1 MADEEKPQ
9 TLKSVFASA
18 ERKRLALENSY
29 EASSP
34 TFLDELRNAISE
46 YETCLDLVSRAALF
60 SPNESLEDLSTSSLA
75 YLLITAH
82 LAELH
87 QKLPSRSPVERRAA
101 LERAR
106 ESYETFLGSLDSY
119 DLLSPQQ
126 KTLYSHY
133 TDEPLA
139 FTTLGTNDPAK
150 RRDAKIA
157 NFKSERALRERL
169 DTLRRNPRYQNED
182 GDDEVVREL
191 HLAHIA
197 YAAHMAL
204 QGLEGINRELEV
216 LAQASVP
223 LMPSPTSVEED
234 ERRRAAERGS
244 DGYNERLEA
253 PRRLQ
258 SLFGQRGGPI
268 LSKDGKP
275 LQPFTLVGNR
285 AQMASDVFRPGHNL
299 PTMSIDEYLEVE
311 RERGGIIEGGGEASW
326 HRPEP
331 DEDDFDK
338 ADEETMKAR
347 AWDEFVEANPK
358 GSGNTLNR
366 G

>member
-1 MADEEKPQ
+1 MADEDKPQ
-9 TLKSVFASA
+9 TLKSVFTSA
-18 ERKRLALENSY
+18 EKKRFTLENSY

-34 TFLDELRNAISE
+34 NYLDDLRNAISE
-46 YETCLDLVSRAALF
+46 YETCLDLISRAALF
-60 SPNESLEDLSTSSLA
+60 SPNESLEDLSTSSLP

-82 LAELH
+82 LADLH
-87 QKLPSRSPVERRAA
+87 QKLPSRRPIERRVA

-106 ESYETFLGSLDSY
+106 ESYETFLGFLDSY
-119 DLLSPQQ
+119 DLLSAQQ
-126 KTLYSHY
+126 KILYERY

-139 FTTLGTNDPAK
+139 FSTLGTNDAAK
-150 RRDAKIA
+150 RRDVKIA

-191 HLAHIA
+191 HLAHLA
-197 YAAHMAL
+197 YAAHMAF

-216 LAQASVP
+216 LAQATVP

-234 ERRRAAERGS
+234 ERRRAVERSS
-244 DGYNERLEA
+244 DGYVERLEA

-285 AQMASDVFRPGHNL
+285 GQMAADVFRPGHNL

>member
-1 MADEEKPQ
+1 MADEDQPQ
-9 TLKSVFASA
+9 TLKSVFTSA
-18 ERKRLALENSY
+18 ERKRLTLENSY

-34 TFLDELRNAISE
+34 TYLDDLQTAIAE

-60 SPNESLEDLSTSSLA
+60 SSNESLEDLSTSSLP
-75 YLLITAH
+75 YLLITYH

-87 QKLPSRSPVERRAA
+87 QKLPSRRPIERRVA

-106 ESYETFLGSLDSY
+106 ESYETFLGALDSY
-119 DLLSPQQ
+119 DLLTDTN
-126 KTLYSHY
+126 KMLYERY

-139 FTTLGTNDPAK
+139 FSTLGTNDPAK

-157 NFKSERALRERL
+157 NFKSEKALKDRL
-169 DTLRRNPRYQNED
+169 EALRRNPRYQNED
-182 GDDEVVREL
+182 GDDEVARDL
-191 HLAHIA
+191 HLAHVA
-197 YAAHMAL
+197 YSAHMAF

-216 LAQASVP
+216 LAQATVP

-234 ERRRAAERGS
+234 ERRRTEDRGAA
-244 DGYNERLEA
+244 GYTERLEP

-258 SLFGQRGGPI
+258 SMFGQGGPI
-268 LSKDGKP
+268 LSTEGKP

-285 AQMASDVFRPGHNL
+285 QQMTKDVFRPGHNL
-299 PTMSIDEYLEVE
+299 PTMSIDEYLDEE
-311 RERGGIIEGGGEASW
+311 ARRGGIIEGGGDASW

-331 DEDDFDK
+331 NEDDFDK

>member
-1 MADEEKPQ
+1 MSNDDQPQ

-18 ERKRLALENSY
+18 EKKRHTLENSY

-34 TFLDELRNAISE
+34 TYHDDLRTAIAE
-46 YETCLDLVSRAALF
+46 YEACLEIVSRAALF
-60 SPNESLEDLSTSSLA
+60 SPNEFLEDLPTSSLP
-75 YLLITAH
+75 YLMITSH
-82 LAELH
+82 LADLH
-87 QKLPSRSPVERRAA
+87 QKAPSRRPIERRVN

-106 ESYETFLGSLDSY
+106 ESYETFLGLLDSY
-119 DLLSPQQ
+119 DLLSEDN
-126 KTLYSHY
+126 KKLYSRY
-133 TDEPLA
+133 TDDSVA
-139 FTTLGTNDPAK
+139 FSTLGGVDPAK
-150 RRDAKIA
+150 RRDTKIA
-157 NFKSERALRERL
+157 NFKAERALKQRL
-169 DTLRRNPRYQNED
+169 ETLRRDPRYQGDE
-182 GDDEVVREL
+182 GDDEIVRDL
-191 HLAHIA
+191 HLAHAA
-197 YAAHMAL
+197 YATHMAF

-216 LAQASVP
+216 LAQATVP

-234 ERRRAAERGS
+234 NRRRAEDRTAEGFT
-244 DGYNERLEA
+244 DRLEA
-253 PRRLQ
+253 PRRLH
-258 SLFGQRGGPI
+258 SMFGQPGGP
-268 LSKDGKP
+268 LLTKEGKP

-285 AQMASDVFRPGHNL
+285 QEMTANVFRPGHNL

-311 RERGGIIEGGGEASW
+311 RERGGIIEGGGDASW